1 MGSLFRSEEMTL
13 CQLFLQSE
21 AAYACVSELGELGL
35 VQFRDLNRDVNA
47 FQRKFVNEVRR
58 CDEMERKLRYLEKE
72 IKKDG
77 IPMLDTGENPEAPQ
91 PREMIDLE
99 ATFEKLE
106 NELREV
112 NQNAEAL
119 KRNFL
124 ELTEL
129 KHILRKTQ
137 VFFDECRYA
146 LRLQQEGGL
155 NSTESMTRALISD
168 DSIVRQTNAGP
179 VQLGVDMEGAR
190 KLMMRFVAGVILRE
204 RIPAFER
211 MLWRACRGNVFLR
224 QAEIETPLE
233 DPSTGDQVY
242 KSVFIIFFQGDQLKT
257 RVKKI
262 CEGFRATLY
271 PCPEAPADRRE
282 MAMGVMTR
290 IEDLNTVLGQTQD
303 HRHRVL
309 VAAAKNIK
317 NWFVK
322 VRKIKAIYHTL
333 NLFNLD
339 VTQKCLIAECWVPVL
354 DIETIQLALRRGT
367 ERSGSSVP
375 PILNRMDAFVD
386 PPTYNKTNKFTN
398 AFQNLIDA
406 YGVASY
412 REINP
417 TPYTIITFPF
427 LFAIMFGDMGHGAIM
442 AIFAAWM
449 VLQEKPLAAKK
460 SDNEIWNIFFGG
472 RYIILLM
479 GLFSIYTG
487 FIYNDIFSKSFNIF
501 SSHWLT
507 NYNKSTIH
515 ENKFLQLNPSTAD
528 YWGTP
533 YPLGIDPVWQ
543 MADNK
548 IVFLNGYKMKISIII
563 GVLHMLFGVSLSLK
577 NYKYFKNQLSIY
589 CEFIPQLIF
598 LCFLFL
604 YMVLL
609 MFLKWILY
617 YPTDANVTSS
627 PYCAPSIL
635 ITFINMVLFK
645 PSTTFPK
652 CDVNIYGGQQ
662 FIQKALTVI
671 AFLCIPWM
679 LLAKPI
685 LVMRNEKK
693 EHQLLSNNHVGGENG
708 DIEGGLPPAQ
718 HPQENKSDEH
728 AASEMFIHQG
738 IHTIEYVLGSV
749 SHTASYL
756 RLWALSLAHAQL
768 SEVLWNMV
776 LKNGLMSESW
786 VGGIILWAVFA
797 FWAVLTVGILVMME
811 GLSAFLHT
819 LRLHWVEF
827 QSKFYS
833 GLGETFQPFSFEIIL
848 DQAAQSTE
856 E

>member
-1 MGSLFRSEEMTL
+1 MTL

-35 VQFRDLNRDVNA
+35 VQFRDLNPDVNA

-72 IKKDG
+72 IRRDG
-77 IPMLDTGENPEAPQ
+77 IPMLEIPGECPEAPQ

-119 KRNFL
+119 KRNYL

-137 VFFDECRYA
+137 VFFDEMADPSREEEQVTLLGEEGLMAGGQA
-146 LRLQQEGGL
+146 LK
-155 NSTESMTRALISD
+155 
-168 DSIVRQTNAGP
+168 
-179 VQLGVDMEGAR
+179 LG
-190 KLMMRFVAGVILRE
+190 FVAGVILRE

-224 QAEIETPLE
+224 QAEIDSPLE
-233 DPSTGDQVY
+233 DPSSSDQVY

-339 VTQKCLIAECWVPVL
+339 VTQKCLIAECWVPAL
-354 DIETIQLALRRGT
+354 DLETIQLALRRGT

-375 PILNRMDAFVD
+375 PILNRMETAED
-386 PPTYNKTNKFTN
+386 PPTYNRTNKFTS
-398 AFQNLIDA
+398 AFQNLIYA
-406 YGVASY
+406 YGVATY
-412 REINP
+412 REVNP
-417 TPYTIITFPF
+417 APYTIITFPF
-427 LFAIMFGDMGHGAIM
+427 LFAVMFGDLGHGALM
-442 AIFAAWM
+442 AIFGFWM
-449 VLQEKPLAAKK
+449 CYKEKPLQAKK
-460 SDNEIWNIFFGG
+460 IDSEIWNIFFGG

-479 GLFSIYTG
+479 GLFSMYTG
-487 FIYNDIFSKSFNIF
+487 LIYNDIFSKSLNIF
-501 SSHWLT
+501 GSSWRT
-507 NYNKSTIH
+507 NYNLTTMQS
-515 ENKFLQLNPSTAD
+515 NKLLQLNPDSMD
-528 YWGTP
+528 YLQTP
-533 YPLGIDPVWQ
+533 YPFGIDPVWQ
-543 MADNK
+543 LAEANK
-548 IVFLNGYKMKISIII
+548 IIFMNAYKMKISIII
-563 GVLHMLFGVSLSLK
+563 GVFHMLFGVCMSLW
-577 NYKYFKNQLSIY
+577 NHIYFKRRISIY
-589 CEFIPQLIF
+589 VEFIPQIMF
-598 LCFLFL
+598 LTLLFF

-609 MFLKWILY
+609 MFIKWVSYGSTPPHFGSQDPEI
-617 YPTDANVTSS
+617 VKSS
-627 PYCAPSIL
+627 AYCAPSIL
-635 ITFINMVLFK
+635 ITFINMMLFK
-645 PSTTFPK
+645 TDENPRPVCNDTM
-652 CDVNIYGGQQ
+652 YAGQ
-662 FIQKALTVI
+662 IGLQKFFVIVAL
-671 AFLCIPWM
+671 LCVPVM
-679 LLAKPI
+679 LFGKPYF
-685 LVMRNEKK
+685 VMK
-693 EHQLLSNNHVGGENG
+693 EQKQRARQGHQTIEGAAENG
-708 DIEGGLPPAQ
+708 AAGGATVPATQ
-718 HPQENKSDEH
+718 HHDEEI
-728 AASEMFIHQG
+728 SEVFIHQA
-738 IHTIEYVLGSV
+738 IHTIEYVLGSI

-768 SEVLWNMV
+768 AEVAWNM
-776 LKNGLMSESW
+776 LLRKGLMSAGYS
-786 VGGIILWAVFA
+786 GGIMLYVVFA
-797 FWAVLTVGILVMME
+797 GWAAISVSILVLME

-827 QSKFYS
+827 QSKFYK
-833 GLGETFQPFSFEIIL
+833 GEGYLFQPFSFEVIL
-848 DQAAQSTE
+848 DSAGTGDE
-856 E
+856 